1 MIVNVDS
8 FPGRELTI
16 DGIPYL
22 YFGGTAYL
30 GLQELPEFQELF
42 IENIKKYGT
51 NYGAS
56 RKSNVRLPVFEA
68 AETHLAKTVQSESC
82 MTFSSGYLAG
92 QFISKFLQGKN
103 HKFFYT
109 PNTHSAVHQRRPKT
123 YVTYSS
129 LLIALESHLSISKLV
144 TPVIFLDAIDFSG
157 ANYPDF
163 MGLKNLPL
171 KECILV
177 VDDSHGIGVVGKDGQ
192 GVYATLKK
200 LRPKKLFVCCSLGK
214 GLGIQAGA
222 IFGDRTDIDD
232 MMATPFF
239 GGASPASP
247 AAMNTYLQAQHI
259 YANRRK
265 VLKKNIQQFLKGI
278 DYPEKFRFMPNHAV
292 FSFHDPELVTYLKKH
307 HIIITDFSYPNDASK
322 AMSRIVI
329 SAHHRPDDIKKLVS
343 TLNSYAK
350 GF

>member
-16 DGIPYL
+16 DGVPHL

-30 GLQELPEFQELF
+30 GLQNLPEFQDLF

-51 NYGAS
+51 NYSAS
-56 RKSNVRLPVFEA
+56 RKSNVQLPVFDA
-68 AETHLAKTVQSESC
+68 AENHLAKTVQSESC

-92 QFISKFLQGKN
+92 QFISKFLQGKQ

-109 PNTHSAVHQRRPKT
+109 PNTHSAVHQKRPKT

-129 LLIALESHLSISKLV
+129 LLIALESHLSVSKHV

-163 MGLKNLPL
+163 KGLKNLPL
-171 KECILV
+171 KECVLV
-177 VDDSHGIGVVGKDGQ
+177 VDDSHGIGVVGKNGQ

-200 LRPKKLFVCCSLGK
+200 LRPKKFFVCCSLGK
-214 GLGIQAGA
+214 GFGIQAGA
-222 IFGDRTDIDD
+222 ILGDKTDIDQ

-247 AAMNTYLQAQHI
+247 ASMNTYLQAQNI
-259 YANRRK
+259 YRDRRK
-265 VLKKNIQQFLKGI
+265 VLQKNIKQFLEGI
-278 DYPEKFRFMPNHAV
+278 DHLEKFRFMPHHAV
-292 FSFHDPELVTYLKKH
+292 FSFHDPKLVSFLKKH
-307 HIIITDFSYPNDASK
+307 HIIMTDFNYPSEASK
-322 AMSRIVI
+322 AMSRIVL
-329 SAHHRPDDIKKLVS
+329 SANHRPPDIKKLFL
-343 TLNSYAK
+343 TLNAYAK
-350 GF
+350 